1 MNRSN
6 KNVWQSLIHY
16 DSNKKSNTEKKILIM
31 VLILDIIVISG
42 IIFYMSQTQISNIN
56 VVKSPETY
64 RDTSKSNSTQ
74 IPDVSTMTSTAN
86 FTTSSPGPERESAIL
101 NEESEIRNTLTAYF
115 ETLNTHS
122 IEDAVKFFADEVE
135 ILINYGK
142 DYSYQGPK
150 EGIVSYLT
158 MAFDLAP
165 DSKISGITISKIK
178 INGDKATVQMNYMIS
193 SESYNFSISITEYVD
208 LVKQNNEWRIKRTN
222 ITY

>member
-1 MNRSN
+1 M
-6 KNVWQSLIHY
+6 
-16 DSNKKSNTEKKILIM
+16 M

-42 IIFYMSQTQISNIN
+42 IIFYMSQTQISDIN
-56 VVKSPETY
+56 AVKSSDAY
-64 RDTSKSNSTQ
+64 RGTSKSNSTQ
-74 IPDVSTMTSTAN
+74 IPDVSTMTSTVN
-86 FTTSSPGPERESAIL
+86 FTTSSPAPERESRIV
-101 NEESEIRNTLTAYF
+101 NEESEIRDTLTAYF
-115 ETLNTHS
+115 DTLNTHS

-165 DSKISGITISKIK
+165 ESKISGITISKIK
-178 INGDKATVQMNYMIS
+178 INGDKATVQMDYRIS
-193 SESYNFSISITEYVD
+193 SESYNFSMSITEYVD
-208 LVKQNNEWRIKRTN
+208 LMKQNNEWKIRRTN